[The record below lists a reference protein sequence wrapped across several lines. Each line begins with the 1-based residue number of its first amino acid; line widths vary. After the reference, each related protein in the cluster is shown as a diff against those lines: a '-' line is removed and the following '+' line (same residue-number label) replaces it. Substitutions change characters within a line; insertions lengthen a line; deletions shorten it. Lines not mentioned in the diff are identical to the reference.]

1 MPYRILIADDHE
13 IFRSGVRA
21 ILSRLPDVEVI
32 GEAFTGR
39 EAVEYARSLKPDLV
53 IMDIGMPELNGL
65 DATRQI
71 LREQPMIEVL
81 VLTMH
86 ESDELVRE
94 VLDTGARGYMLKSDA
109 GRDLVTAVD
118 SLRRRKPYF
127 TSKVSEM
134 VLTGFLGRGPRLGD
148 PEDAPRLRLTHRER
162 QIVQLLAEGKSNKEV
177 ANSLDIAVKTV
188 ETHRGRIMTKLGF
201 KSLGE
206 LVRYAVRNRIVEP

>member
-1 MPYRILIADDHE
+1 LPYRILIADDHE

-21 ILSRLPDVEVI
+21 ILARQPDVEVV

-39 EAVEYARSLKPDLV
+39 EAVEYSRTMKPDLV

-65 DATRQI
+65 EATRQI
-71 LREQPMIEVL
+71 IKEHPRIEVL

-109 GRDLVTAVD
+109 GRDLVAAVD

-134 VLTGFLGRGPRLGD
+134 VLTGFLRRGPRQD
-148 PEDAPRLRLTHRER
+148 EPDDAPRLRLTTRER
-162 QIVQLLAEGKSNKEV
+162 QIVQLLSEGKSNKEV
-177 ANSLDIAVKTV
+177 ASSLEIAPKTV
-188 ETHRGRIMTKLGF
+188 ETHRGRIMSKLGL
-201 KSLGE
+201 KSFGE

>member
-21 ILSRLPDVEVI
+21 ILSRQPDLEVV

-39 EAVEYARSLKPDLV
+39 EAVEYARTMKPDLV

-65 DATRQI
+65 EAARQI
-71 LREQPMIEVL
+71 LKEHPMTEVL

-86 ESDELVRE
+86 ESDELVRA

-109 GRDLVTAVD
+109 SRDLVTAVD

-134 VLTGFLGRGPRLGD
+134 VLTGFLRRGPRHD
-148 PEDAPRLRLTHRER
+148 EPDDAPRLRLTTRER

-177 ANSLDIAVKTV
+177 ASCLEIAVKTV

-201 KSLGE
+201 SSFGE

>member
-13 IFRSGVRA
+13 IFRSGVRT

-39 EAVEYARSLKPDLV
+39 EAVEYARTLKPDLV

-134 VLTGFLGRGPRLGD
+134 VLTGFLGRGPRHGD

-177 ANSLDIAVKTV
+177 ANSLEIAVKTV